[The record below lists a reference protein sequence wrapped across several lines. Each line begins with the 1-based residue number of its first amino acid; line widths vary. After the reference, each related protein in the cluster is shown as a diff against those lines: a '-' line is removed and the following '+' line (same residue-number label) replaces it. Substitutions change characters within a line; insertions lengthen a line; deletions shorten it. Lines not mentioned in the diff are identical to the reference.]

1 MAGAAITG
9 TDGDVQEVHQIK
21 IGPSLDSSIV
31 TYKQSLAFQS
41 NPPSPVSKSLINNL
55 LLAAD
60 DTVADDTVADD
71 TVADDSGDA
80 AEDDSGD
87 DAAEDDGSFAM
98 SHGLTLMAALPVIAR
113 MF

>member
-1 MAGAAITG
+1 MYWKNNWIYL
-9 TDGDVQEVHQIK
+9 I
-21 IGPSLDSSIV
+21 
-31 TYKQSLAFQS
+31 F
-41 NPPSPVSKSLINNL
+41 SKSS
-55 LLAAD
+55 D
-60 DTVADDTVADD
+60 ETVADETVADETVADETVEED
-71 TVADDSGDA
+71 TADDSGDA